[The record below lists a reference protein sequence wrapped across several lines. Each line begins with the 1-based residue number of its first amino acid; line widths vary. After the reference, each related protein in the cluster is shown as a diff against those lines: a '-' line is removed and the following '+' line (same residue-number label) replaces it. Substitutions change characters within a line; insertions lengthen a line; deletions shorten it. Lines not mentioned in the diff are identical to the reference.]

1 MRPWSALSCMPL
13 PSSSA
18 IALSHTSSAHRL
30 SNRLTDVF
38 SIPRRHTCVLTQ
50 MMLTVS
56 SILQT
61 QTSPGRSSPT
71 SQSPDHCSKQSTLDL
86 VCTLLISL
94 TIGRSRVSLQLTLDG
109 GLSGRHALL
118 RSAGRLLEQCAHIDQ
133 THRARDR
140 VLVLSTLCFG
150 RLFFSFF
157 WRVTATSVMPL
168 LLHLL
173 PNQQYTDTCSTVHI
187 AYTTSCTVLVDITTY
202 PTTATNRLHT
212 CTH

>member
-1 MRPWSALSCMPL
+1 MRHASLERPFLP

-18 IALSHTSSAHRL
+18 TALSHTSSARRL

-94 TIGRSRVSLQLTLDG
+94 TIGRSRVSLELMLDG
-109 GLSGRHALL
+109 GLSGRQALL
-118 RSAGRLLEQCAHIDQ
+118 RSAGRLLEQCAHTDR

-140 VLVLSTLCFG
+140 ILVFSTLCFG

-157 WRVTATSVMPL
+157 GELQQISPFTSAAEPAVHRDML
-168 LLHLL
+168 YSAHRIHELH
-173 PNQQYTDTCSTVHI
+173 S
-187 AYTTSCTVLVDITTY
+187 AG
-202 PTTATNRLHT
+202 
-212 CTH
+212 